1 MSLKRLSRPLPS
13 TGGRDSAGRI
23 AVRHRGGGHR
33 RRHLL
38 WDRWGRIKVGT
49 VVPGSL
55 TKPSRVSGLR
65 RLVAR
70 EGGGFTWVPATA
82 GVTATE
88 VRGWREPAAT
98 RDQGDWCRLGEG
110 LPGQRRHHVERV
122 PGGGAQLAC
131 AGGTAIRILTVG
143 ADRVVVTRPSGSRR
157 SLSPDCVGIRGVA
170 AGSSV
175 WRVPATQSRGK
186 GKAGRTRWLGRR
198 PTVRGVA
205 RNPVDHPH
213 GGGEGKTSGGRPRV
227 SPTSVPIG
235 TKTSNSRVI
244 AKQAKLAKRTARLV
258 A

>member
-1 MSLKRLSRPLPS
+1 MKRVSRPLPS

-33 RRHLL
+33 RRHRI
-38 WDRWGRIKVGT
+38 WDRWGRLKVGK
-49 VVPGSL
+49 VV
-55 TKPSRVSGLR
+55 SRHRGRLL
-65 RLVAR
+65 LVAR
-70 EGGGFTWVPATA
+70 DNGGYTWVPATA
-82 GVTATE
+82 GVEAAE
-88 VRGWREPAAT
+88 ARGWREPAAD
-98 RDQGDWCRLGEG
+98 RGQGDWCRLGEG

-131 AGGTAIRILTVG
+131 AGGAAVRILTVSS
-143 ADRVVVTRPSGSRR
+143 DRVVVSRPSGTRR

-170 AGSSV
+170 AGIV
-175 WRVPATQSRGK
+175 AGK
-186 GKAGRTRWLGRR
+186 NVRHKAGRTRWLGRR

-235 TKTSNSRVI
+235 KKTAR
-244 AKQAKLAKRTARLV
+244 RRLV